1 MNIRIL
7 VLILLAAFAQSC
19 GSKPAEETTNA
30 PAAAKPAHG
39 DRRTTVFEFGS
50 VRQAAIV
57 KHTFQITNT
66 GKEPVTVN
74 RVQTTCGC
82 TVADVPKNTV
92 VEPGKSLDVPVQLK
106 TRGKHNPI
114 ESKVIV
120 NYAGAV
126 PPDELI
132 LKGAAAEEY
141 PITLDI
147 PEIKRGEQPEQTVTL
162 ATFAGQQPLAIT
174 DMKFDPAKF
183 EVTSKPGAKEATI
196 DIVIKPAASIAFGS
210 VNDQLVI
217 NTNDTEAPEKTILLR
232 AHVKKPLQ
240 AATRQLVLLQE
251 NDKEPVSG
259 TVEFT
264 SPYGAP
270 ITDVATFMS
279 REKRFKAELEPGA
292 PENTVRVKVTALPS
306 PNGKTKSVQAT
317 LKITAKVG
325 GEETEERMNVIL
337 ATSKEAAES
346 ASKVDVQQAQDA
358 PKPAEEKVAE

>member
-1 MNIRIL
+1 MYRVLI
-7 VLILLAAFAQSC
+7 LILLAVVTQSC
-19 GSKPAEETTNA
+19 GSKPAGETA
-30 PAAAKPAHG
+30 KSPAASKRERTE
-39 DRRTTVFEFGS
+39 RRTQVFDFGTA
-50 VRQAAIV
+50 RQAAIV
-57 KHTFQITNT
+57 KHTFQVTNT
-66 GKEPVTVN
+66 GTEPVSVT

-82 TVADVPKNTV
+82 TVADVKKNTV
-92 VEPGKSLDVPVQLK
+92 IEPGKSLDVPVQLK

-120 NYAGAV
+120 NYAGGGI
-126 PPDELI
+126 PDELI

-141 PITLDI
+141 PNTVDI

-162 ATFAGQQPLAIT
+162 ATYEGQPPLAVT
-174 DMKFDPAKF
+174 DMKFDTAKF
-183 EVTSKPGAKEATI
+183 EVTSTPGAKEGAI
-196 DIVIKPAASIAFGS
+196 DITIKPAASIAYGS

-217 NTNDTEAPEKTILLR
+217 NTNDSETPEKTIVLR

-240 AATRQLVLLQE
+240 AANRQLVLLQE
-251 NDKEPVSG
+251 NENGPVSG
-259 TVEFT
+259 TAEFT

-306 PNGKTKSVQAT
+306 PKGKTKSLQAT

-325 GEETEERMNVIL
+325 GEEAEERMNVIL

-346 ASKVDVQQAQDA
+346 ASKVEVQQALEA
-358 PKPAEEKVAE
+358 SKSVIEKITE